1 MSEEEEENENV
12 FLVPC
17 EGVGPEADPSLH
29 PGPASEG
36 DATQHS
42 EGKVGTYLVLGILTR
57 LTH

>member
-1 MSEEEEENENV
+1 MF
-12 FLVPC
+12 FLYIPC